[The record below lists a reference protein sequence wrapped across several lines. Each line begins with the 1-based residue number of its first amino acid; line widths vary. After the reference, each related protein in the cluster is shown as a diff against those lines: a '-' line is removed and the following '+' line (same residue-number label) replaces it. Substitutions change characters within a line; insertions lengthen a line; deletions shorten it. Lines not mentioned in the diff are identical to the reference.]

1 MLPENRKMQGLV
13 LKLPVWH
20 NICMVA
26 LKKFRGKFGLQYK
39 KIREES
45 NKYISSLAIK
55 TPSEMTQTVYLS
67 GGNQQKI
74 ILAKW
79 LMQNSKILLVDEPT
93 QGIDVKAKSEIYRI
107 LRTVTEQGHGVII
120 ASSELEELTNTCDRI
135 FIMFQ
140 GRLVAEF
147 EKENFKESLILQYAV
162 AGR

>member
-26 LKKFRGKFGLQYK
+26 LKKFRGRFGLDYRQIK
-39 KIREES
+39 EES
-45 NKYISSLAIK
+45 KQFIRDLEIK
-55 TPSEMTQTVYLS
+55 TPSEMIQTVYLS
-67 GGNQQKI
+67 GGNQQQI

-93 QGIDVKAKSEIYRI
+93 QGIDVRAKNEIYRI
-107 LRTVTEQGHGVII
+107 LRQTTDRGHGVII
-120 ASSELEELTNTCDRI
+120 ASSELEELTGICDRI
-135 FIMFQ
+135 FVMFQ
-140 GRLVAEF
+140 GRMVAEF
-147 EKENFKESLILQYAV
+147 EKSEFDDSVILRYAV